1 MLPPIIVRMLILH
14 TFQVQDLS
22 GLQIRAWLTIYLLA
36 VLKLVCYFTYQCRFT
51 QGNDCISDLKSF
63 FCLAISRH
71 LLHNFSFG
79 DKDLDLR
86 KCNPLHLRAVL
97 EDERFAKCQLVLLH
111 ASYPFSK
118 EASYLASVYSQV
130 GASSLYNYFL
140 ILFTLC

>member
-1 MLPPIIVRMLILH
+1 MFILH
-14 TFQVQDLS
+14 IFQVGDLS

-36 VLKLVCYFTYQCRFT
+36 VLKLLCCFTYQCRFT
-51 QGNDCISDLKSF
+51 LGNDCILEFVKEI
-63 FCLAISRH
+63 FCLVISRY

-86 KCNPLHLRAVL
+86 KCNPLHLRGVL

-130 GASSLYNYFL
+130 GASSLYNKFS
-140 ILFTLC
+140 IIF